1 VATVFF
7 AIGSRPGLAAHEA
20 EAIAELLAAE
30 DDPAARSAAAKI
42 QERAADSPEA
52 ASRDVELEPDELRQL
67 ALVLE
72 AMRSQTDFRVSL
84 GRLHED
90 VAAALR

>member
-1 VATVFF
+1 VGTVVF

-30 DDPAARSAAAKI
+30 DDAAARSAAEKI
-42 QERAADSPEA
+42 RTQATADAAGG
-52 ASRDVELEPDELRQL
+52 DVELAPDELRQL
-67 ALVLE
+67 AHVLE
-72 AMRSQTDFRVSL
+72 TMRSQTDFRVSL

-90 VAAALR
+90 VAAAD

>member
-1 VATVFF
+1 MATVFF

-30 DDPAARSAAAKI
+30 DDPAAQSAAAKI
-42 QERAADSPEA
+42 REGADSSEA